1 MGKWIVGI
9 TGASGSVYSLRLME
23 ELLKKGHEVHLVA
36 TCNGRKV
43 TEYETG
49 RNFEEIL
56 QFHGRREGR
65 LEVHDVE
72 DLFAPIASG
81 SFKTDGM
88 VVIPCS
94 MSTLGEIAAG
104 ASKNLLGRA
113 ADVMLKEKRKL
124 VLVPRETPLST
135 LHLRNMLS
143 LSEMG
148 VVILPA
154 MPGFYH
160 RPEQVGDL
168 VDFVAGRVLESL
180 GIENDLYKKWGSM
193 T

>member
-56 QFHGRREGR
+56 QFYGRRGGR
-65 LEVHDVE
+65 LVVHDVE

-113 ADVMLKEKRKL
+113 ADVMLKEKWKL

-148 VVILPA
+148 AVILPA